1 MVRERYPTFQERR
14 NSLQSNSLDCPSY
27 AVDLYFRS
35 LVKYRQES
43 QIPPPTWRGPPK
55 QKGSHISPQGSP
67 IHIQLPQPVTDT
79 YKLVYISHQARRGSD
94 SGEHSP
100 ADSQG
105 VDIHP
110 GPALRK
116 ARSLEHLDFEA
127 VGGPE
132 SREHSLAKLSGTT
145 LQGPARSL
153 KSSFAHK
160 DNPACGGPDS
170 RDRSTANSLK
180 GVDSSFARSTYVVA
194 HSDNP
199 AHGGPDSRDC
209 STAHPSGLKILQILL
224 KVSHLNKK
232 VTTLQKH
239 LQKHHLYLPPPK

>member
-14 NSLQSNSLDCPSY
+14 NSLQSDSLDCPFY

-55 QKGSHISPQGSP
+55 QEGSYISPQGSP
-67 IHIQLPQPVTDT
+67 THIQLPQSVTDT
-79 YKLVYISHQARRGSD
+79 YKLVYISHQARRDSD
-94 SGEHSP
+94 SGECSP

-116 ARSLEHLDFEA
+116 AHSLEHLDFEA

-132 SREHSLAKLSGTT
+132 SREHSPAKLSGTT
-145 LQGPARSL
+145 LQGPAHSL
-153 KSSFAHK
+153 KSSTTHK
-160 DNPACGGPDS
+160 DNPARGGPDS
-170 RDRSTANSLK
+170 RD
-180 GVDSSFARSTYVVA
+180 
-194 HSDNP
+194 H
-199 AHGGPDSRDC
+199 
-209 STAHPSGLKILQILL
+209 STAHPSGLKNP
-224 KVSHLNKK
+224 SDPAEGN
-232 VTTLQKH
+232 
-239 LQKHHLYLPPPK
+239 PPK